1 MSGILIFILKLIGW
15 LLLALLGLVVFAAVV
30 LLSVPIPYRLRLLAE
45 DGKPPQFSARVFGFL
60 VFPRREKR
68 SKKKK
73 ASVPAE
79 DTSEDE
85 TSIGEDMEQTGDT
98 PQTKSEQRLEQ
109 ESAPASDE
117 SAGQSPGKK
126 TRTQKQ
132 KKQKKEKKK
141 TGRGSGKQLLSG
153 IRRELNDTGN
163 RRAASHVFREA
174 AYLLKHFGP
183 RRVRGELS
191 FSMGDPA
198 YTGYATAAISLCPF
212 AYSGCE
218 IYPDFAAEKLYVLGE
233 LDVRGHVR
241 LIHALHSGLGL
252 LLDKDIRKLIHKL
265 RKA

>member
-15 LLLALLGLVVFAAVV
+15 LLLALLCLVVFVAV
-30 LLSVPIPYRLRLLAE
+30 LLLFVPIPYRLRLLAE
-45 DGKPPQFSARVFGFL
+45 DGRPPQFSARVFGFL

-73 ASVPAE
+73 VSVAAE

-85 TSIGEDMEQTGDT
+85 ISIGEDMEQ
-98 PQTKSEQRLEQ
+98 EAAR
-109 ESAPASDE
+109 ASDE
-117 SAGQSPGKK
+117 SAGQSAEKK
-126 TRTQKQ
+126 ASTEKKEIE
-132 KKQKKEKKK
+132 KKQTEKKKKEKNK
-141 TGRGSGKQLLSG
+141 TGRGFGKQMLSG

-183 RRVRGELS
+183 RRVKGELS
-191 FSMGDPA
+191 FSMGDPS